1 MLIPSNVGQT
11 HSSSA
16 AASQGG
22 KAQTDNTDLSQDFGS
37 LLNAKVGGTTPQP
50 AATVRSTAAT
60 TSSDAKAQ
68 PANVNTPSQAVADKG
83 QGDDALAA
91 NPNTAATV
99 ASLPTAADALTSGVK
114 PATTTADDTAP
125 ALDTSAAQTLMALL
139 AQTQPALAP
148 APPRVAGASADATST
163 AGDQTQLAGVYA
175 ATGGQSR
182 AAGAYAAAT
191 DPSLT
196 TAANAL
202 VVTPAVSSTLADQ
215 AALLSTAKTPQNSDK
230 TTTGAVQSATT
241 TEKTVKSVVPTEADK
256 HLKTASSDDSARA
269 AAATAQGLTPPTLRD
284 GGAIQDATTFSY
296 GSGATALN
304 KKSAVTLDA
313 AMATTSPV
321 VTPTL
326 SAAGNGASATPVP
339 ASALIS
345 AQLGS
350 DEWQQAIGQQV
361 VMFSRNGQQSAELRL
376 HPDNLGSLQ
385 ITLQVDN
392 NQAQIHLASGHSSVR
407 AALEAALPHLRTA
420 LADSG
425 ITLGQSSVGSE
436 TTPNWGGND
445 GSANSQ
451 TSGQR
456 TFSLAQTVTAADNV
470 TSTVSASANR
480 SLSGIDTFV

>member
-16 AASQGG
+16 AASQGS

-50 AATVRSTAAT
+50 VATVRSTAAA
-60 TSSDAKAQ
+60 TSGSAQAQ
-68 PANVNTPSQAVADKG
+68 PANVDAPSQAIADKG
-83 QGDDALAA
+83 QGDDAIAA

-148 APPRVAGASADATST
+148 APSRVAGAAAST

-175 ATGGQSR
+175 TTGGQSR

-196 TAANAL
+196 TAADAL
-202 VVTPAVSSTLADQ
+202 VVTPAVTGALADQ
-215 AALLSTAKTPQNSDK
+215 TTLLSTAKTQQNSDK
-230 TTTGAVQSATT
+230 TTTGALLTATT
-241 TEKTVKSVVPTEADK
+241 TEKTAKSVVPTEADK
-256 HLKTASSDDSARA
+256 HLKTTSSDDSARA
-269 AAATAQGLTPPTLRD
+269 ADAAAQGLTTPALRD
-284 GGAIQDATTFSY
+284 GGAAQDTTTFSY

-313 AMATTSPV
+313 AMTTTSPV

-376 HPDNLGSLQ
+376 HPENLGALKIS
-385 ITLQVDN
+385 LQVDN

-456 TFSLAQTVTAADNV
+456 TFSLAQTLTAADNV
-470 TSTVSASANR
+470 ASTVSASANR